1 MARMHTRRK
10 GKSKSKKV
18 IRNKIPEWQE
28 LKEKEIIDKI
38 ISDDFDNVG
47 SLVSKRLRLVRRE

>member
-1 MARMHTRRK
+1 MVN
-10 GKSKSKKV
+10 SKIDIECDANEDGLFECTIKKDG
-18 IRNKIPEWQE
+18 
-28 LKEKEIIDKI
+28 EIIDKI